1 MTNILIYFTH
11 ELQNIVLF
19 VDETPKLQHF
29 SAEVVQKEY
38 CQAVK
43 VIK

>member
-1 MTNILIYFTH
+1 MFNKT
-11 ELQNIVLF
+11 LF

-43 VIK
+43 VIELKYLYASMF